1 MQYAF
6 DRFRTEIAHA
16 LLNTGLVE
24 PEEIELG
31 PPTARGIQA
40 DLTLPCFRTARR
52 RHDSPLRLAQ
62 QVATEMRESIQVNS
76 LVGTAEASGGFVNFR
91 VEDRALAAQV
101 LGEIVRHTDGYGSDD
116 RGAGRTVVIDN
127 SSPNIAKRMHAGHI
141 RSTIIGQALV
151 NIFRAQGYT
160 VVGDN
165 HLGDWGKQFGVLLAA
180 IDRRGL
186 PQGEGEELLARFE
199 QLYADF
205 AKATERDPAL
215 DDEAR
220 RWSLRLEQ
228 GDPAAHEIWQRCVDL
243 MKQVNQRNYDRL
255 GVRFDT
261 EHGES
266 FYAHMTQQVIDDALS
281 SGAAR
286 RDAGGAVIVDVAGL
300 PTFLLQRSDGGTLY
314 HTRDLATIKFRQD
327 TYHPAKIIYVVGKP
341 QELHFQQ
348 LFATARAMGYA
359 PPGVELAHVIFGTVY
374 DGERQPLSTRRGNM
388 VHLETL
394 LGEAVQRAR
403 ELVEQKAGARE
414 AALAPAERE
423 AIAEAVGIG
432 AAIYNDLYQDP
443 KRNITLDWDAMFS
456 LDGNSATYLQYMHT
470 RCRSILRRAGSLPG
484 AVDARSLVH
493 SAEVGMVKALALL
506 PLRVRGAADACAP
519 SIVADWLYG
528 AARQFSAFYRDCP
541 VLNAPSPELRAARLH
556 LVSATAQCLQNGL
569 RLLGIQAP
577 ERM

>member
-6 DRFRTEIAHA
+6 DRFRTEIAYA
-16 LLNTGLVE
+16 LLNTGLIA

-31 PPTARGIQA
+31 PPTTRGVQA
-40 DLTLPCFRTARR
+40 DLALPCFKAAKR
-52 RHDSPLRLAQ
+52 RHDSPPRLAQ
-62 QVATEMRESIQVNS
+62 QVASEIGVSIRSGS
-76 LVGTAEASGGFVNFR
+76 LIGAAEASGGFVNIR
-91 VEDRALAAQV
+91 VADQALAVQT
-101 LGEIVRHTDGYGSDD
+101 LDEIQQHGDRYGWDD
-116 RGAGRTVVIDN
+116 RGAGRTVVIDY

-151 NIFRAQGYT
+151 NIHRAQGYT
-160 VVGDN
+160 VIGDN

-199 QLYADF
+199 QLYVDF
-205 AKATERDPAL
+205 AKAAERDPAL

-228 GDPAAHEIWQRCVDL
+228 GNPAAREIWQRCIDL
-243 MKQVNQRNYDRL
+243 TKQVNQRNYGRL
-255 GVRFDT
+255 GVWFDT

-286 RDAGGAVIVDVAGL
+286 RDADGAVIVDVAGL

-327 TYHPAKIIYVVGKP
+327 TYHPAKVIYVVGKP

-359 PPGVELAHVIFGTVY
+359 PPGVELVHLIFGTVY
-374 DGERQPLSTRRGNM
+374 DGEGQPLSTRSGNM
-388 VHLETL
+388 VYLEAL
-394 LGEAVQRAR
+394 LDEAERRAR
-403 ELVEQKAGARE
+403 ALVEQKAEERE
-414 AALAPAERE
+414 VDFAPAERE
-423 AIAEAVGIG
+423 AIAQAVGIG
-432 AAIYNDLYQDP
+432 AVIYNDLYQDP
-443 KRNITLDWDAMFS
+443 KRNITLDWDAMYS

-470 RCRSILRRAGSLPG
+470 RCHSILRRAGALPD
-484 AVDARSLVH
+484 AADARLLVH
-493 SAEVGMVKALALL
+493 SSEVGMVKALAQF
-506 PLRVRGAADACAP
+506 PLRVREAANACAP

-541 VLNAPSPELRAARLH
+541 VLDAPSPELRAARLH

-569 RLLGIQAP
+569 RLLGIRVP
-577 ERM
+577 DRM

>member
-31 PPTARGIQA
+31 PPTARGVQA
-40 DLTLPCFRTARR
+40 DLALPCFEAARR
-52 RHDSPLRLAQ
+52 RHDSPSRLAR
-62 QVATEMRESIQVNS
+62 QVAIEVGASIQPGS
-76 LVGTAEASGGFVNFR
+76 LIDAAEANSGFVNFR
-91 VEDRALAAQV
+91 IAEQALIVQTLTEITQHGDR
-101 LGEIVRHTDGYGSDD
+101 YGSDD
-116 RGAGRTVVIDN
+116 RGAGRTVVIDY
-127 SSPNIAKRMHAGHI
+127 SSPNIAKRMHVGHI

-151 NIFRAQGYT
+151 NIFRAQGFT

-243 MKQVNQRNYDRL
+243 TKQVNQRNYDWL
-255 GVRFDT
+255 GVRFDI

-286 RDAGGAVIVDVAGL
+286 RDADGAVIVDVAGL
-300 PTFLLQRSDGGTLY
+300 PAFLLQRSDGGTLY

-348 LFATARAMGYA
+348 LFATARAMSY
-359 PPGVELAHVIFGTVY
+359 
-374 DGERQPLSTRRGNM
+374 
-388 VHLETL
+388 
-394 LGEAVQRAR
+394 
-403 ELVEQKAGARE
+403 
-414 AALAPAERE
+414 
-423 AIAEAVGIG
+423 
-432 AAIYNDLYQDP
+432 
-443 KRNITLDWDAMFS
+443 
-456 LDGNSATYLQYMHT
+456 
-470 RCRSILRRAGSLPG
+470 
-484 AVDARSLVH
+484 
-493 SAEVGMVKALALL
+493 
-506 PLRVRGAADACAP
+506 
-519 SIVADWLYG
+519 
-528 AARQFSAFYRDCP
+528 
-541 VLNAPSPELRAARLH
+541 
-556 LVSATAQCLQNGL
+556 
-569 RLLGIQAP
+569 
-577 ERM
+577 